1 MIYDAENNVI
11 DWNEVSTIEEISR
24 LKEINQN
31 QLYHKEGNAFN
42 HTKMVTEEMIKLIN
56 NQPIDRFLDPDYRT
70 ILVLAALLHDVGK
83 YTTSQLGPDGLWH
96 NPNHAIEGEKIAK
109 DILEKYNLC
118 NKMWYQA
125 ILSLVRYHMQ
135 PLYIGESGNRLLKIV
150 NKLKGISFVELV
162 WLKRCDCR
170 GAIMEYD
177 DGCEQ
182 KLNNVLD
189 LYYNVCS
196 YPAGT
201 LVTIKKIKDLKFSGY
216 HPVGIDEGYTN
227 SGKLFAPVTIDW
239 RTYVGRN
246 FSTSPVKKII
256 DRNHFETENS
266 IYEIYQI

>member
-56 NQPIDRFLDPDYRT
+56 NQPNDRFLDPDYRT

-83 YTTSQLGPDGLWH
+83 YTTSKLGPDGLWH
-96 NPNHAIEGEKIAK
+96 NPNHAIEGEEIAK
-109 DILEKYNLC
+109 YILEKYDLC
-118 NKMWYQA
+118 NKMWHQA

-135 PLYIGESGNRLLKIV
+135 PLYIGESGNRLHKLV
-150 NKLKGISFVELV
+150 NKLKGISFIELV

-177 DGCEQ
+177 DNYEQ
-182 KLNNVLD
+182 KLDDVLD
-189 LYYNVCS
+189 LFYNVCS

-201 LVTIKKIKDLKFSGY
+201 LVTIKKIKDTKFSGC
-216 HPVGIDEGYTN
+216 HPAGIDEGYTN

-239 RTYVGRN
+239 RTYIGRN

>member
-1 MIYDAENNVI
+1 MIYDAEKNIV
-11 DWNEVSTIEEISR
+11 DWDEVSKIEEITR

-42 HTKMVTEEMIKLIN
+42 HTRMVTEAVIELIN
-56 NQPIDRFLDPDYRT
+56 NKPNNRFLDPDYRT

-83 YTTSQLGPDGLWH
+83 YTTSILGPDGLWH
-96 NPNHAIEGEKIAK
+96 NPDHAIEGEKIAK
-109 DILEKYNLC
+109 NILEKYDLC
-118 NKMWYQA
+118 NKMWHQA

-135 PLYIGESGNRLLKIV
+135 PLYIGESENRLLKLV

-177 DGCEQ
+177 DGCER
-182 KLNNVLD
+182 KLDNVLD
-189 LYYNVCS
+189 LYYNICS

-201 LVTIKKIKDLKFSGY
+201 LVAIKKIKDLKFSGN
-216 HPVGIDEGYTN
+216 HPNDIDEGYIN
-227 SGKLFAPVTIDW
+227 SGKLFAPIAIDW
-239 RTYVGRN
+239 RVYVGRD

-256 DRNHFETENS
+256 DKNHFETENS
-266 IYEIYQI
+266 IYEIYCI